1 LKREILEYTPAGKP
15 STNAKPHQLKM
26 PMDVFKKKF
35 DEALLKFGFKDTDL
49 TAHK

>member
-1 LKREILEYTPAGKP
+1 
-15 STNAKPHQLKM
+15 M

-49 TAHK
+49 TAHKQSFYNPDEHLAGSLTKL